1 MLCSGQ
7 PLHGLPTSDNNY
19 STKSSR
25 YQEGLKGKTGE
36 SADNPS
42 HTLDRDIQEDVSG
55 GSRTSPPRP
64 RCIDL
69 DYLVN
74 QEITS
79 SSPGP
84 GNLSVKALRKTGL
97 RIQEVAGTTPI
108 LYNDLQIPITNA
120 RKL

>member
-1 MLCSGQ
+1 M
-7 PLHGLPTSDNNY
+7 HGLPTSDNNY

-25 YQEGLKGKTGE
+25 YQEELKGKAAGE
-36 SADNPS
+36 LADDPTHIS
-42 HTLDRDIQEDVSG
+42 DREILKEVSG
-55 GSRTSPPRP
+55 GSRLSPP

-79 SSPGP
+79 SSSNPGPGP

>member
-1 MLCSGQ
+1 M
-7 PLHGLPTSDNNY
+7 HGLPTSDNNY

-25 YQEGLKGKTGE
+25 YQEGLKGKAAGE
-36 SADNPS
+36 LADNPS
-42 HTLDRDIQEDVSG
+42 HTSDRDILKEVSG
-55 GSRTSPPRP
+55 GSRISPP

-79 SSPGP
+79 SNPGPGP